1 MPGTAKGAR
10 RRQRR
15 SASPKHAARQPKR
28 QARSTTKSK
37 SPAPVAMLVANDD
50 DGRDA
55 LELSSHENA
64 DLCAGCTRCCD
75 TVSIEIDAPRS
86 AWEYDQWVWVLH
98 HRSLEVYVEKPERWF
113 LHIETRCEKLND
125 QGRCSIHGSHPILC
139 REYDPRVCERRL
151 PLLDIVAWFKNADE
165 LETWL
170 QSRRPAHWKRLVGW
184 RKSKISAAAKASAR
198 HRPMKLP
205 VAALV
210 QIAEAN
216 TASHEPATHLP
227 ERKVARKRR

>member
-1 MPGTAKGAR
+1 MSRGTPPSRGRK
-10 RRQRR
+10 
-15 SASPKHAARQPKR
+15 SA
-28 QARSTTKSK
+28 
-37 SPAPVAMLVANDD
+37 PAPKPQPAPTMLAADDD

-55 LELSSHENA
+55 LALSASENA

-113 LHIETRCEKLND
+113 LHIETRCNMLND
-125 QGRCSIHGSHPILC
+125 QGRCSIHGQHPILC

-151 PLLDIVAWFKNADE
+151 PLLDIVAWFKDATE

-170 QSRRPAHWKRLVGW
+170 AAKRPAHWKRLVQW
-184 RKSKISAAAKASAR
+184 RKTKIREGEKAARASKRLRLPAAA
-198 HRPMKLP
+198 LI
-205 VAALV
+205 
-210 QIAEAN
+210 QIAEAGS
-216 TASHEPATHLP
+216 ASHEPATHLP